1 MITSLDICMY
11 HIDDAFVRDRQ
22 IKPLKIMKPDWRY
35 LTCATIGFSCPRM
48 YDFKEWRAKYG
59 ASRGVGKDE
68 GAILNQHKSLSIGK
82 VKSYG
87 SITCIQTSAGLG
99 AQGSPVF
106 NELGKCWGFLIN
118 SYRDVPQKLEEITV
132 PDPLKMPGGGKL
144 NAVPETTKEMRKRK
158 KKEKKKEKKRRE
170 KERKKREKE
179 KIK

>member
-1 MITSLDICMY
+1 
-11 HIDDAFVRDRQ
+11 
-22 IKPLKIMKPDWRY
+22 MKPDWRY
-35 LTCATIGFSCPRM
+35 LTVATIGYSSPRL

-59 ASRGVGKDE
+59 QSRGVGKDE
-68 GAILNQHKSLSIGK
+68 GAILNSHKSLSIGK

-118 SYRDVPQKLEEITV
+118 SYYDIPQKLTNDISL

-144 NAVPETTKEMRKRK
+144 SDVPLTTKE
-158 KKEKKKEKKRRE
+158 
-170 KERKKREKE
+170 
-179 KIK
+179 